1 MVGVATTA
9 ASLAARMAAVR
20 AAEVMVAA
28 TRAVEVPVAAARAVE
43 VPVAAARAVLL
54 PVAAAQAVASAVAA
68 RSATVIVE
76 ATRLR
81 MAHRGMAQLRCG
93 RCARWRQI
101 LVHLDQTPSNR

>member
-1 MVGVATTA
+1 MVAVATTA

-68 RSATVIVE
+68 TVIVE

-81 MAHRGMAQLRCG
+81 KAHRGMAQLRGG

-101 LVHLDQTPSNR
+101 LVHLDHQTPSNR